1 VRLTV
6 VGCSGS
12 GPGPDSPAS
21 CYLVEADGFRI
32 VLDLGQGAA
41 GPLQGYTVPSTLG
54 AILISHLHSDHCLDM
69 TALAVLLHYGPTRPR
84 APIPVYAPSGA
95 ARRIALA
102 CGPETDETHL
112 ADLFDFQEPCDGRIG
127 PFSVT
132 FARMNHPVAAYAVR
146 LEHDGHALV
155 YTGDTGPTDALVE
168 LCRGADVL
176 LAEAGWGGGPES
188 VPNLHLTGAA
198 AGEHATRAG
207 VRRLILTHV
216 PAWGSVARA
225 RAEAE
230 ATFAGRL
237 DTAQAGQ
244 VVEV

>member
-1 VRLTV
+1 MRLTI

-21 CYLVEADGFRI
+21 CYLVEADGFRV

-41 GPLQGYTVPSTLG
+41 GPLQGYTTPSTLG
-54 AILISHLHSDHCLDM
+54 AIMLSHLHSDHCLDM
-69 TALAVLLHYGPTRPR
+69 TALAVILMYGPSRPR
-84 APIPVYAPSGA
+84 APIPVHAPAGA

-102 CGPETDETHL
+102 CGPETDEAGL
-112 ADLFDFQEPCDGRIG
+112 VGLFDFREPRDGQIG
-127 PFSVT
+127 PFSAT
-132 FARMNHPVAAYAVR
+132 FARMNHPVETYAVR
-146 LEHDGHALV
+146 LEHGGHALV

-168 LCRGADVL
+168 LARGADVL

-188 VPNLHLTGAA
+188 RPNLHLTGAA
-198 AGEHATRAG
+198 AGDHATRAG

-225 RAEAE
+225 RADAE
-230 ATFAGRL
+230 RTFPGRL
-237 DTAQAGQ
+237 DIARAG
-244 VVEV
+244 EVFDV

>member
-21 CYLVEADGFRI
+21 CYVVEADGFRV
-32 VLDLGQGAA
+32 VLDLGQGAT

-84 APIPVYAPSGA
+84 APIPVHAPSGA

-102 CGPETDETHL
+102 CGPETDETQL
-112 ADLFDFQEPCDGRIG
+112 AALFDFQEPRDGRIG

-132 FARMNHPVAAYAVR
+132 FARMNHPVVTYAVR
-146 LEHDGHALV
+146 LEHGGKALV

-168 LCRGADVL
+168 LSRGADVL

-188 VPNLHLTGAA
+188 VPDLHLTGAA
-198 AGEHATRAG
+198 AGDHARRAG
-207 VRRLILTHV
+207 VRQLILTHV
-216 PAWGSVARA
+216 PAWGSVAGA

-230 ATFAGRL
+230 EMFAGRL
-237 DTAQAGQ
+237 DTARAGQ

>member
-1 VRLTV
+1 MRLTV

-12 GPGPDSPAS
+12 GPGPASPAS

-32 VLDLGQGAA
+32 VLDLGQGAV

-54 AILISHLHSDHCLDM
+54 AILISHLHSDHCLDL
-69 TALAVLLHYGPTRPR
+69 TALAIVLEYGPTQPP
-84 APIPVYAPSGA
+84 APITVHAPAGA

-102 CGPETDETHL
+102 CGPETDEAQL
-112 ADLFDFQEPCDGRIG
+112 ARFFDFQEPRDGRIG

-132 FARMNHPVAAYAVR
+132 FAPMNHPVETYAVR
-146 LEHDGHALV
+146 LEHDERALV

-168 LCRGADVL
+168 LSRGADVL
-176 LAEAGWGGGPES
+176 LAEAGWGGGPEA
-188 VPNLHLTGAA
+188 VPNLHLTGTA

-216 PAWGSVARA
+216 PAWGSVPRA
-225 RAEAE
+225 RAEAVE
-230 ATFAGRL
+230 AFAGWL
-237 DTAQAGQ
+237 DVAQAGQ
-244 VVEV
+244 IIDI

>member
-1 VRLTV
+1 MRLTV

-12 GPGPDSPAS
+12 GPGPGSPAS
-21 CYLVEADGFRI
+21 CYLVEADRFRI

-69 TALAVLLHYGPTRPR
+69 TALAVLLHYGPTR
-84 APIPVYAPSGA
+84 AGVPIPVFAPAGA

-102 CGPETDETHL
+102 CGPEFDETQL
-112 ADLFDFQEPCDGRIG
+112 ARMFDFQEPCDGQIG

-132 FARMNHPVAAYAVR
+132 FARMNHPVESYAVR

-168 LCRGADVL
+168 LSRGADVL

-230 ATFAGRL
+230 ETFAGRL
-237 DTAQAGQ
+237 DIAQAGQ
-244 VVEV
+244 VIEI

>member
-1 VRLTV
+1 MRLTV

-41 GPLQGYTVPSTLG
+41 GPLQGYTVPSTVG
-54 AILISHLHSDHCLDM
+54 AILLSHLHSDHCLDM
-69 TALAVLLHYGPTRPR
+69 TALAVILQYGPTGPPT
-84 APIPVYAPSGA
+84 PIPVHAPAGA

-102 CGPETDETHL
+102 CGPETDETKL
-112 ADLFDFQEPCDGRIG
+112 AGMFDFREPRDGQIG
-127 PFSVT
+127 PFSAT
-132 FARMNHPVAAYAVR
+132 FARMNHPVEAYAVR

-168 LCRGADVL
+168 LARGADGL

-216 PAWGSVARA
+216 PAWGSIARA

-230 ATFAGRL
+230 ETFTGRL
-237 DTAQAGQ
+237 DTARAGQ

>member
-1 VRLTV
+1 MRLTV

-21 CYLVEADGFRI
+21 CYVVEADGFRV

-84 APIPVYAPSGA
+84 APIPVHAPSGA

-102 CGPETDETHL
+102 CGPETDETQL
-112 ADLFDFQEPCDGRIG
+112 AALFDFQEPRDGRIG

-132 FARMNHPVAAYAVR
+132 FARMNHPVVTYAVR
-146 LEHDGHALV
+146 LEHGGKALV

-168 LCRGADVL
+168 LSRGADVL

-188 VPNLHLTGAA
+188 VPDLHLTGAA
-198 AGEHATRAG
+198 AGDHARRAG
-207 VRRLILTHV
+207 VRQLILTHV

-230 ATFAGRL
+230 EMFAGRL
-237 DTAQAGQ
+237 DTARAGQ

>member
-1 VRLTV
+1 LKLTV

-54 AILISHLHSDHCLDM
+54 AILISHLHSDHCLDL
-69 TALAVLLHYGPTRPR
+69 TALAVILQYGPARPR
-84 APIPVYAPSGA
+84 APIPVHAPTGA

-102 CGPETDETHL
+102 CGPETDEAQL
-112 ADLFDFQEPCDGRIG
+112 AGFFDFKEPRDGQIG
-127 PFSVT
+127 PFAVT
-132 FARMNHPVAAYAVR
+132 FARMSHPVETYAVR
-146 LEHDGHALV
+146 LEHDGHTLV

-168 LCRGADVL
+168 LSRGADVL
-176 LAEAGWGGGPES
+176 LAEAGWGGGSEA

-225 RAEAE
+225 RAEAQD
-230 ATFAGRL
+230 TFSGRL
-237 DTAQAGQ
+237 DMARAGQ
-244 VVEV
+244 VVDI